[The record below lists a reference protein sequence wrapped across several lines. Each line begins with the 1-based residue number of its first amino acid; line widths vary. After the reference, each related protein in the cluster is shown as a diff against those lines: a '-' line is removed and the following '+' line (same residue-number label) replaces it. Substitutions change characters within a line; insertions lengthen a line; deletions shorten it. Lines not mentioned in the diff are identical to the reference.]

1 MGSLSE
7 LACEARRR
15 LLIMAAY
22 DPGIHIGSSLSV
34 LDILT
39 ALYGTGRVKF
49 NAHNGLSTRNYLVLS
64 KGHAVHAIYALASV
78 FGHLNSDELRETGS
92 LGSRLQNHPE
102 DDTPFV
108 DVSNSGSLGL
118 GIGMAVGLALGLKL
132 RGATG
137 RVYLVT
143 GDGELDEGVSWESFA
158 VAASYGLSNVV
169 TIVDQNGAQLDGPS
183 DEVLRK
189 GDLAG
194 RFRAMGFFVQTVDGH
209 DVDGL
214 VEALEAAEKA
224 GTPSVIIARTVRGR
238 GVQGLEGSV
247 RQRIPRDE
255 ALELAGKLS
264 CR

>member
-1 MGSLSE
+1 MGSLAE

-34 LDILT
+34 LDILV

-49 NAHNGLSTRNYLVLS
+49 NAHNGVASRNYLVLS

-78 FGHLNSDELRETGS
+78 FGYLNQDELRETGS
-92 LGSRLQNHPE
+92 LGSKLQNHPE
-102 DDTPFV
+102 DDTPFT
-108 DVSNSGSLGL
+108 DISNSGSLGL

-132 RGATG
+132 KGSSG
-137 RVYLVT
+137 RIYLVT
-143 GDGELDEGVSWESFA
+143 GDGELDEGVAWESFA
-158 VAASYGLSNVV
+158 VVASHGLNNII
-169 TIVDQNGAQLDGPS
+169 TIVDLNGAQLDGPS
-183 DEVLRK
+183 EEVLKK

-194 RFRAMGFFVQTVDGH
+194 RFKALGFFVQTVDGH
-209 DVDGL
+209 DLDKL
-214 VEALEAAEKA
+214 VEALNAAERA
-224 GTPSVIIARTVRGR
+224 EAPSVIIARTVRGR
-238 GVQGLEGSV
+238 GVEGLEGST

-255 ALELAGKLS
+255 ALALAARVS